1 MYGFKCISND
11 RSDLQWFSLCI
22 TYFTYLLNHLP
33 SRIVNGIEYKLSDL
47 RFVFRE
53 DGKDSVKFYTYPG
66 FFFELWVQGIEKE
79 MNKRKTGTRVS
90 QMFFDSCCDI

>member
-1 MYGFKCISND
+1 MVLSIPVK
-11 RSDLQWFSLCI
+11 
-22 TYFTYLLNHLP
+22 LL
-33 SRIVNGIEYKLSDL
+33 DL
-47 RFVFRE
+47 RFVSRE

-79 MNKRKTGTRVS
+79 MNKWKTGTRVS